1 MAANLLREYLD
12 TILMEGM
19 NYGDMFTQY
28 LQVCKAIGQD
38 VNAIQQSVNTEVKWA
53 KTALIKNNRIVWYL
67 RWFRLS
73 QAIKLRSWVNEPEK
87 VDLVN
92 KYINSLLAEAAKGG
106 AGQIDIN
113 SVPKFGASPQ
123 LHNWLQHIFSLP
135 VPAIQSYPLDW
146 KPIELVSDDLR
157 KIEAAWSEQTTRQ
170 IPVSADDGV
179 HIALDC
185 GNGYK
190 WVALNKHYC
199 RKEADAMGHCGNQ
212 YGHPGDRIFSL
223 RKVIKKSGKT
233 YWEPFLTFIVDKD
246 GMLGESKGRGNEKP
260 ADRYHDCIM
269 QFLMSNLVKGIKGG
283 GYDPANNF
291 STDDLTEEQQD
302 TLFAAK
308 PMMAPISWVYKQH
321 GMTPELATRV
331 IATCASNDI
340 PAIGWSEDYKYFRAY
355 KFDQWTEI
363 LEEHGDSSTKN
374 LMKSLEDGLQNWSF
388 DVSRDD
394 AKNLF
399 NDLPSDSYPLIV
411 KRIIAENGED
421 TVKEWIEDN
430 DMDFDA
436 NDSSD
441 VWELCENFFEDF
453 IDHLKNCVQDGY
465 QSGTEAEVQQALI
478 DAVKEGVEIDG
489 HNMFV
494 VFNNPENKVVWDEEC
509 WLCLN
514 QDAIM
519 SILSNDELVEE
530 IARNGWFF
538 DSEFKVQ
545 EPYYGFS
552 GYDSDYALERVW
564 DEYPDF
570 RPQKVMAKAA

>member
-1 MAANLLREYLD
+1 
-12 TILMEGM
+12 
-19 NYGDMFTQY
+19 
-28 LQVCKAIGQD
+28 
-38 VNAIQQSVNTEVKWA
+38 
-53 KTALIKNNRIVWYL
+53 
-67 RWFRLS
+67 
-73 QAIKLRSWVNEPEK
+73 
-87 VDLVN
+87 
-92 KYINSLLAEAAKGG
+92 
-106 AGQIDIN
+106 
-113 SVPKFGASPQ
+113 
-123 LHNWLQHIFSLP
+123 
-135 VPAIQSYPLDW
+135 
-146 KPIELVSDDLR
+146 
-157 KIEAAWSEQTTRQ
+157 
-170 IPVSADDGV
+170 
-179 HIALDC
+179 
-185 GNGYK
+185 
-190 WVALNKHYC
+190 
-199 RKEADAMGHCGNQ
+199 
-212 YGHPGDRIFSL
+212 
-223 RKVIKKSGKT
+223 
-233 YWEPFLTFIVDKD
+233 
-246 GMLGESKGRGNEKP
+246 MLGESKGRGNEKP

-269 QFLMSNLVKGIKGG
+269 QFLMSNLVKGIKGV

-291 STDDLTEEQQD
+291 STDDLTEEQQA

-494 VFNNPENKVVWDEEC
+494 EFNNPENKVVWDEEC

-514 QDAIM
+514 QDAVM

-530 IARNGWFF
+530 IGRNGWFF
-538 DSEFKVQ
+538 DSVFKVE

-552 GYDSDYALERVW
+552 VYDSYYALERVW